1 MEEARN
7 ISGEELT
14 DILNLLERTY
24 GYDFREYSRA
34 SIRRRVLR
42 CMEISQ
48 VKNAY
53 DLKYQ
58 LTNDRNYFNWFLE
71 ALTVNVTE
79 MFRDPGFYKEL
90 REKVFPKLATYPI
103 IKIWHAGCATGEEV
117 YSVAIMLKEA
127 GLFDRTRIYA
137 TDINPLNI
145 EKARKGIIGLQHMKN
160 YTQNYI
166 YAGGTQDFSNYYS
179 ARYGNAI
186 IRKELRETILFS
198 QHNLVT
204 DQAFNEFQLICCR
217 NVLIYFNKNLQNR
230 VIRLFYDS
238 LSPMGYLAL
247 GTKESLLFTDMVSR
261 FDVISPVNK
270 IFRRK
275 KQTSIHS

>member
-1 MEEARN
+1 MSEN
-7 ISGEELT
+7 KSISGEELT
-14 DILNLLERTY
+14 DILDLLEHTY
-24 GYDFREYSRA
+24 GYDFRDYSRA
-34 SIRRRVLR
+34 SIKRRVLR
-42 CMEISQ
+42 CMEISK

-58 LTNDRNYFNWFLE
+58 LTNDPEYFNWFLE
-71 ALTVNVTE
+71 AVTVNVTE
-79 MFRDPGFYKEL
+79 MFRDPEFYKEL

-117 YSVAIMLKEA
+117 YSMTIMLKEE
-127 GLFDRTRIYA
+127 GLLDRCRIYA

-145 EKARKGIIGLQHMKN
+145 EKARKGVMPLPHIKN
-160 YTQNYI
+160 YTQNYLH
-166 YAGGTQDFSNYYS
+166 AGGTQDFSSYYT
-179 ARYGNAI
+179 ARYGSAI
-186 IRKELRETILFS
+186 MRKELKKNILFS

-217 NVLIYFNKNLQNR
+217 NVLIYFNKTLQNR
-230 VIRLFYDS
+230 VIKLFHES

-247 GTKESLLFTDMVSR
+247 GTKESLLFTEMQDK
-261 FDVISPVNK
+261 FELISQATK

-275 KQTSIHS
+275 KHTSINQ